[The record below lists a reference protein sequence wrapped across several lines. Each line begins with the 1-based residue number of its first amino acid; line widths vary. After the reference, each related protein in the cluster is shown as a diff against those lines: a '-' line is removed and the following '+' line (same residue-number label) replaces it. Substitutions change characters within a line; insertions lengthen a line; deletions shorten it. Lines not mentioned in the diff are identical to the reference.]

1 MIPQELID
9 RLRKCCEWLGKEMPE
24 KYNSIHALLIFKF
37 KDSEFRL
44 IDFFQ
49 ENPIRP
55 DPLCEYPNALHRIV
69 KEATGK
75 ELSVTHF
82 YYNKELRRHLYDFA
96 FEKFYSC
103 AKPGEYIELNSKF
116 PLHAEIE
123 ATCIAIEGMIK

>member
-9 RLRKCCEWLGKEMPE
+9 RLKKCCKWLGKNMPE
-24 KYNSIHALLIFKF
+24 KYNSINALLIFKF
-37 KDSEFRL
+37 KGSEFRL

-69 KEATGK
+69 KEACNE
-75 ELSVTHF
+75 ELHRRLKRLPYAQKLDQDFVPIRWF
-82 YYNKELRRHLYDFA
+82 YKLNLIKYD
-96 FEKFYSC
+96 K
-103 AKPGEYIELNSKF
+103 

-123 ATCIAIEGMIK
+123 ATCIAIEGLMK

>member
-69 KEATGK
+69 KEACNETMDVFETIDNDWMCVLGK
-75 ELSVTHF
+75 SEISV
-82 YYNKELRRHLYDFA
+82 R
-96 FEKFYSC
+96 
-103 AKPGEYIELNSKF
+103 SKF

-123 ATCIAIEGMIK
+123 ATCIAIEGMMK

>member
-69 KEATGK
+69 KEACNE
-75 ELSVTHF
+75 ELWMDM
-82 YYNKELRRHLYDFA
+82 YAN
-96 FEKFYSC
+96 
-103 AKPGEYIELNSKF
+103 LNNSFNYKLTQLKAGL

-123 ATCIAIEGMIK
+123 ATCIAIEGMMK